1 MNAFSLQRL
10 SAISRLALARLR
22 VGLSILS
29 DGLGP
34 LGVGGLAA
42 LAAGTFA
49 LSSATATE
57 TEALALEAQAAALHG
72 AARNAALAR
81 ARAPSSQRR
90 EAVANSTPSLE
101 LPLQRPT
108 GTVLPASVLAQA
120 EQRGLRLG
128 PVEYRPGR
136 GSASIRRVDVQL
148 TASGRYLAARQWLAD
163 TLEAMP
169 HAQLV
174 ELTLQR
180 GDPAEPDL
188 EIRVVLAVHFG
199 ART

>member
-1 MNAFSLQRL
+1 MSAIGLQQL

-57 TEALALEAQAAALHG
+57 TEALVLEAQAAALHG

-81 ARAPSSQRR
+81 ARAPSQRR
-90 EAVANSTPSLE
+90 EAVAAATPSLE

-108 GTVLPASVLAQA
+108 GTVLPPSVLAQA

-136 GSASIRRVDVQL
+136 GSASIRRVDVQF
-148 TASGRYLAARQWLAD
+148 TATGRYLAARQWLAD

-174 ELTLQR
+174 EFTLQR
-180 GDPAEPDL
+180 VDPAEPDL
-188 EIRVVLAVHFG
+188 EVRVVLAVHFG

>member
-1 MNAFSLQRL
+1 MNAPGLARL
-10 SAISRLALARLR
+10 SAIGRLALARLR
-22 VGLSILS
+22 VGLSIVS

-42 LAAGTFA
+42 LAVGAFA

-81 ARAPSSQRR
+81 ARAPSQRR
-90 EAVANSTPSLE
+90 EAVAAAAPPLE
-101 LPLQRPT
+101 LPLEKPT
-108 GTVLPASVLAQA
+108 GSVLPSAVLAQA
-120 EQRGLRLG
+120 ERRGLRLG

-148 TASGRYLAARQWLAD
+148 TATGRYLSARQWLAD
-163 TLEAMP
+163 TLAAMP

-180 GDPAEPDL
+180 GDPAEADL
-188 EIRVVLAVHFG
+188 EVRVVLAVHFG
-199 ART
+199 VRT